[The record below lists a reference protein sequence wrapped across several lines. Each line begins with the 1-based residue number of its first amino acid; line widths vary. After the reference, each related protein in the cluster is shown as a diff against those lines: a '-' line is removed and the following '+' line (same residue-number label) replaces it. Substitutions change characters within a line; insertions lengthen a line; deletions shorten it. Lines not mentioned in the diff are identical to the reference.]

1 MLVTKIE
8 NKTSTKFKVYLD
20 GQFAFVLNKSELF
33 RYRIKENE
41 QLSECDYEEIRN
53 DIIKKRAKL
62 RALQL
67 LTDMDRTR
75 DQLSKKLRDDGY
87 AEDIIDEAIGYVV
100 SFGYVNDY
108 NFAKNFIESKKN
120 KKSKKEIYALL
131 KAKGLSSEL
140 IESAMEECCSNEDT
154 AQAIENF
161 LRKKRFHPENMSDQ
175 ELHKIYAALARKGF
189 HYEDIRH
196 VIQVSEWNA

>member
-20 GQFAFVLNKSELF
+20 GQFAFVLKKSELF

-53 DIIKKRAKL
+53 EIIKKRAKL

-67 LTDMDRTR
+67 LTDMDRTK
-75 DQLSKKLRDDGY
+75 DQLCKKLRDDGY
-87 AEDIIDEAIGYVV
+87 QEDIIDETIGYVE
-100 SFGYVNDY
+100 SFGYVNDF

-120 KKSKKEIYALL
+120 KKSKKEMYSLL
-131 KAKGLSSEL
+131 KAKGLSSEM
-140 IESAMEECCSNEDT
+140 IENAMEECYSNEDT
-154 AQAIENF
+154 VQAIEQF
-161 LRKKRFHPENMSDQ
+161 LRKKRFRPENMSEK
-175 ELHKIYAALARKGF
+175 ELQKIYSALARKGF